1 MRIEVTHYIQK
12 HLAFRRRAAPAPFAR
27 RILGAA
33 VGLACI
39 CLWYYGVC
47 LSLPYWL
54 GVPLQPILYVHE
66 LLWWALIVIL
76 AAILMGFAG
85 RSPLLSRLRH
95 DPSLQA

>member
-1 MRIEVTHYIQK
+1 MA
-12 HLAFRRRAAPAPFAR
+12 LRRAAPAPAAR

-76 AAILMGFAG
+76 AAILIGFAG
-85 RSPLLSRLRH
+85 RSPLLKQTAS
-95 DPSLQA
+95 